1 MLLTSIKLHFISLIL
16 IIYYDNGALIFSLTL
31 RKSTS
36 LLLINEFTM
45 NKQFIS
51 LIYEI
56 KGIRLDTL
64 P

>member
-1 MLLTSIKLHFISLIL
+1 MLLTSIKIHFISLIL

-51 LIYEI
+51 LIYET

>member
-1 MLLTSIKLHFISLIL
+1 MLLTSIKIHFISLIL